1 LVGRKPAGKVG
12 VEYFEQGETS
22 RERHLHDVVWDVEEL
37 GFAMKLEHTIQITC
51 GREVQGDEVFATF
64 QARVSDEE

>member
-1 LVGRKPAGKVG
+1 
-12 VEYFEQGETS
+12 
-22 RERHLHDVVWDVEEL
+22 
-37 GFAMKLEHTIQITC
+37 MKLEHTIQITC